1 MANEDKLLDND
12 VPPEKE
18 GEERRVSLSITVRP
32 STRARL
38 EVGAV
43 RKNNTISRL
52 VEMATIAWLDSEGI

>member
-1 MANEDKLLDND
+1 MLPNDDKAENEI
-12 VPPEKE
+12 PPEKE